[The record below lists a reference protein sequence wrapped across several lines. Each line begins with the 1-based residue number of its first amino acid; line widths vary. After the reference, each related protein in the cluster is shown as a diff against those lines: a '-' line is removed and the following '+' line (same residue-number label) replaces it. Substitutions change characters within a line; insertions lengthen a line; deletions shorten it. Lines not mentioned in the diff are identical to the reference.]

1 MGRCLSDLKDQSG
14 QRLFSMTNTKA
25 HEEVSCSVD
34 TNVSEN
40 HTATADAVLSG
51 VVDETN
57 HDNSSENSVVN
68 SADVSEDLEAT
79 QPVSEFEG
87 FGFSEP
93 LLNTLAAKGYKH
105 PSPIQKAAFPE
116 LMLGRDLVGQAQTGT
131 GKTAA
136 FALPLL
142 ERLQEQGKRPQVLV
156 LAPTRELAMQV
167 ADSFRAYAA
176 GHPHLKVLAVYGGA
190 DFLSQINTL
199 KRGVEVVVGTPGRV
213 MDHMRQGTLD
223 TSGLRCLVLDE
234 ADEMLRMGFIDDVE
248 WILEQLPEERQ
259 MVLFSA
265 TMPSEIRR
273 LSKRYLRDP
282 AEITIKSR
290 EQESRL
296 IRQRCITLQNSHKI
310 EALKRVLEAVTG
322 EGVIIFA
329 RTKVITLTV
338 AESLEAAGHDVAVL
352 NGDVPQN
359 QRERTVERLRNG
371 SVNILVATDVAARGL
386 DVDRIGLVI
395 NYDIPFDGE
404 AYVHRIGRTGR
415 AGRSGEAI
423 LFVNPRERRL
433 VSSLERAVGQPI
445 EAMDI
450 PNNAAINQSRC
461 DRLRQRLITA
471 ANAERENS
479 EETALLQE
487 LIQGVSQELE
497 LTTEQLAFAA
507 LNLAV
512 GSAPLLVKGDE
523 GWLQQSAQR
532 NRRDDRRDGG
542 RDGGRGGSG
551 RRPERGVSRPPEDH
565 MDRFRVEV
573 GHRDRVKPGNLV
585 GAIANESGLEGRM
598 IGRIQIFDSYSLV
611 DLPKGMPEDVF
622 KDLKRLK
629 VMNKEL
635 HIQRTT

>member
-1 MGRCLSDLKDQSG
+1 MGRCRPDLKDQSG
-14 QRLFSMTNTKA
+14 QRLFSMTNTKS
-25 HEEVSCSVD
+25 HEDLSCSVETD
-34 TNVSEN
+34 APQN
-40 HTATADAVLSG
+40 HTAAAEADLSSVL
-51 VVDETN
+51 DETN
-57 HDNSSENSVVN
+57 DEDSGESSAAN
-68 SADVSEDLEAT
+68 SADVIENIET
-79 QPVSEFEG
+79 TPPVSEFEG

-142 ERLQEQGKRPQVLV
+142 ERLQDQGKRPQVLV

-190 DFLSQINTL
+190 DFRSQINTL

-265 TMPSEIRR
+265 TMPLEIRR
-273 LSKRYLRDP
+273 LSKRYLREP

-290 EQESRL
+290 DKESRL

-415 AGRSGEAI
+415 AGRNGEAI

-433 VSSLERAVGQPI
+433 VGSFERAVGQPI

-461 DRLRQRLITA
+461 DRLRQRLTTA
-471 ANAERENS
+471 AKAERENS
-479 EETALLQE
+479 DETALLQE
-487 LIQGVSQELE
+487 LIQRVSQELE
-497 LTTEQLAFAA
+497 LTPEQLALAA

-512 GSAPLLVKGDE
+512 GPAPLLVKGDE
-523 GWLQQSAQR
+523 SWLQQSAQR
-532 NRRDDRRDGG
+532 SRRDDRRDS
-542 RDGGRGGSG
+542 GRGGSG
-551 RRPERGVSRPPEDH
+551 RRPERASRPPEDD

-622 KDLKRLK
+622 NDLKRLK
-629 VMNKEL
+629 VMNREL